1 MSINR
6 SEEFVYFQNKTKHYD
21 NVKKARATVDDKLS
35 KSLRHT
41 IDHSSDTR
49 RKSIEPYLK
58 KYELQI

>member
-41 IDHSSDTR
+41 IDHSLETKR
-49 RKSIEPYLK
+49 QTL
-58 KYELQI
+58 